1 MLTNANDTFDRETND
16 NRDRFADR
24 IGKAARAARL
34 LYPLAPGVA
43 LKNASY

>member
-1 MLTNANDTFDRETND
+1 MLTNANDTFDRHTND

-24 IGKAARAARL
+24 IGRAAGAARL
-34 LYPLAPGVA
+34 IYQLAPAVA